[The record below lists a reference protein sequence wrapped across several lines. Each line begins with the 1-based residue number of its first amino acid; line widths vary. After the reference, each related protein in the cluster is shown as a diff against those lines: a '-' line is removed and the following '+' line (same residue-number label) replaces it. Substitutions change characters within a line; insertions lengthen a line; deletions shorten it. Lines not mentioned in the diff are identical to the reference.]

1 MENLS
6 DFGQPQI
13 GTVLSL
19 SKGIYTER
27 ECENSPMARGYLV
40 LEDGTVFEGELF
52 GGATD
57 ACGEVVFGTGM
68 CGYQESLTDPSYE
81 GQILVMTYPLIGNY
95 GINDEFNQSDAIHV
109 RGLVVREYCT
119 EPSPMYGGR
128 TLDDFLKQFN
138 IPGIS
143 GIDTRELVIKI
154 RTGGTVKGIITSD
167 GSDLEGTAAKLRKM
181 PAPSESNLVDAVT
194 CKGISKLD
202 LGKEYTVG
210 LIDCGVKAG
219 IPRDLRARFNVI
231 TFPYDTPA
239 DVIVD
244 SGVQGVLISNGPGD
258 PAHPDIAKT
267 TVRTID
273 ALSTQL
279 PLYGICFGS
288 QLIAIAMGGSTYK
301 LKFGHR
307 GTNQPVKY
315 NGKVYITSQNHGY
328 AVDDHSLEGTGLI
341 ADQFNINDGSVEG
354 VKHRDLP
361 IFTSQYHPEASA
373 GPWDTMFLFDQ
384 FQKMVKEGRK

>member
-1 MENLS
+1 
-6 DFGQPQI
+6 
-13 GTVLSL
+13 
-19 SKGIYTER
+19 
-27 ECENSPMARGYLV
+27 MARGYLV
-40 LEDGTVFEGELF
+40 LEDGTVYEGELF
-52 GGATD
+52 GGVSD

-95 GINDEFNQSDAIHV
+95 GINKDFNQSSGIHV

-128 TLDDFLKQFN
+128 TLDDFLKQFGV
-138 IPGIS
+138 PGIS
-143 GIDTRELVIKI
+143 GIDTRDLVIRI
-154 RTGGTVKGIITSD
+154 RTGGTVKGMITSD
-167 GSDLEGTAAKLRKM
+167 GSDLEGIISNLKKM
-181 PAPSESNLVDAVT
+181 PAPSESNLVAEVA
-194 CKGISKLD
+194 CKEITKED
-202 LGKEYTVG
+202 MGKDITVG

-219 IPRDLRARFNVI
+219 IPRDLKSRFNII

-239 DVIVD
+239 DVVVD
-244 SGVQGVLISNGPGD
+244 SGVEGVLISNGPGD

-273 ALSTQL
+273 ELSSQL

-384 FQKMVKEGRK
+384 FQRTIKGERK